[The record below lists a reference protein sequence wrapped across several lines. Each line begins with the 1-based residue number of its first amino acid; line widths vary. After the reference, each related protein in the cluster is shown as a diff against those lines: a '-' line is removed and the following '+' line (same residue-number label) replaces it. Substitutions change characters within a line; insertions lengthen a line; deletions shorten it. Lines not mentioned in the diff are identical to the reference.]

1 MVLPDPAASLA
12 GLEARLVQRSP
23 FPFEVE
29 LACPPGEILALV
41 GPSGSGKTTILRTLA
56 GLHTPA
62 DGYIRCADETWLDTR
77 QGTCLT
83 PQARRVGMVFQ
94 SYALFPHLTAEEN
107 ILEAMPNR
115 RDRSARA
122 RARAL
127 LAKLHLGGLEQRLP
141 HTLSGGQQQRVALA
155 RALARE
161 PRALLLDEP
170 FSAVDRTTR
179 ESLHAELASL
189 RRELAMP
196 VVLVTHDLDDAV
208 MLSDRMLLIS
218 EGRALQAGSPLTL
231 LRHPA
236 GVEAAR
242 LLGLRNVFDGEVLA
256 HEPAA
261 GRSILGW
268 QSRRLSI
275 PLCVEH
281 AVGARVQWYVP
292 VDEVRPFSP
301 DRASEEEP
309 LDNSVE
315 GLLLGEQRLSD
326 RRRFE
331 ISVSGASVYFEM
343 SHAEAANADLAVGQ
357 GLNVHL
363 HGRAVHLMP
372 STPVSGNG
380 QWSG

>member
-1 MVLPDPAASLA
+1 MTFPDPAASLA
-12 GLEARLVQRSP
+12 GLEARLAQRSP

-56 GLHTPA
+56 GLLTPA
-62 DGYIRCADETWLDTR
+62 EGYIRCAGQIWLDTR
-77 QGTCLT
+77 QGTRLT

-107 ILEAMPNR
+107 VLEAMPDR
-115 RDRSARA
+115 RDRSART

-127 LAKLHLGGLEQRLP
+127 LAKLHLAGLELRLP
-141 HTLSGGQQQRVALA
+141 QALSGGQQQRVALA

-179 ESLHAELASL
+179 ESLHAELAAL

-208 MLSDRMLLIS
+208 MLSDRMLLIND
-218 EGRALQAGSPLTL
+218 GRALQAGPPLTL
-231 LRHPA
+231 LRRPA

-256 HEPAA
+256 HEPAT
-261 GRSILGW
+261 GLSVLGW
-268 QSRRLSI
+268 QGLSLTI
-275 PLCVEH
+275 PLCAEL
-281 AVGARVQWYVP
+281 AIGTRMQWSVP
-292 VDEVRPFSP
+292 VDEVRPVDPS
-301 DRASEEEP
+301 RARQAER
-309 LDNSVE
+309 LDNGVQ
-315 GLLLGEQRLSD
+315 GLVLDEQRFSD
-326 RRRFE
+326 RRRFGL
-331 ISVSGASVYFEM
+331 SVADTTLFFEM
-343 SHAEAANADLAVGQ
+343 SHAEAASAGLAVGQ
-357 GLNVHL
+357 RLEVHV

-372 STPVSGNG
+372 STSATGHGSWNG
-380 QWSG
+380 